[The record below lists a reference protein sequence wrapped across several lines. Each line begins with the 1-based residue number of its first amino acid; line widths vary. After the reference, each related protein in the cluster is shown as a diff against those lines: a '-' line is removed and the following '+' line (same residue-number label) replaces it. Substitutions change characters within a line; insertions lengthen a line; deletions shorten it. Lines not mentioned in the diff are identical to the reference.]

1 MLAHVRSLL
10 RSGKLREAREPLIEL
25 TAQHGATAEVIALLV
40 RFDLLR
46 KAPREAAA
54 RLNAG
59 LQRYPQS
66 GELWLEAGHLALA
79 LGNADAAAEA
89 MESALAFEQA
99 NMAEDIAPAVGVV
112 ASRRVAQRRWAEAGV
127 LLDRSVQLEPDK
139 ASVWNLRAI
148 QRANLGDLAEAER
161 SALRAQQ
168 LDPADTHPATN
179 RCLFALYRD
188 ELTPPEVLA
197 IHRDW
202 ERRHGSVVQP
212 LPPPDAPRKPGR
224 LRIGYVSNDF
234 ATHSV
239 ALFLEPVLARHDR
252 ARVEVFCYASVA
264 RPDDVTRRLQACAE
278 HWRDVLQLTDE
289 QAARLIRADDID
301 LLVDLGGHTAHSRLG
316 IFLHRPARRAASW
329 LGYPATT
336 GLAAIDCRIGDSTAD
351 LPGAE
356 AWHSEEELLR
366 LPHSFFTYPGLADA
380 PDVSA
385 LPALGKGHITFGVP
399 TNLCKVRPDTVRC
412 WAEVLARVPGSRLAL
427 VAAGTEAPQACA
439 WISAAVAAAGTDPAR
454 LDFHANLAF
463 DDYLRAHAQWDIVLD
478 TWPFNGHTTSCH
490 ALWMGVPV
498 LTLAG
503 TPHAGRMG
511 ASILHALGLDEL
523 APETPEAFV
532 DAAAK
537 LALDL
542 DRLRTLRATL
552 RERMRASPMM
562 DAGQFTRELEAVF
575 AQAARA

>member
-10 RSGKLREAREPLIEL
+10 RSGKLSEAREPLIAL
-25 TAQHGATAEVIALLV
+25 ASQLGATAEVIALLV

-54 RLNAG
+54 RLTTG

-66 GELWLEAGHLALA
+66 GELWLEAGQLALA

-99 NMAEDIAPAVGVV
+99 SMAADIAPAVGVV

-127 LLDRSVQLEPDK
+127 LLDRSVQLEPNK

-168 LDPADTHPATN
+168 LDPADTHPSTN

-188 ELTPPEVLA
+188 DLTPSEVLD

-202 ERRHGSVVQP
+202 DHRHGSQVQP
-212 LPPPDAPRKPGR
+212 LPAPDTPRKPGR

-234 ATHSV
+234 AAHSV
-239 ALFLEPVLARHDR
+239 ATFLEPVLARHDR
-252 ARVEVFCYASVA
+252 ARVEVFCYASVP
-264 RPDDVTRRLQACAE
+264 RPDEVTRRLQACAE
-278 HWRDVLQLTDE
+278 HWRDVLPLTDE
-289 QAARLIRADDID
+289 QAARQIRADDID
-301 LLVDLGGHTAHSRLG
+301 LLIDLGGYTAHSRLG
-316 IFLHRPARRAASW
+316 IFLHRPARRAATW

-336 GLAAIDCRIGDSTAD
+336 GLPAMDCRIGDASADTA
-351 LPGAE
+351 GAE
-356 AWHSEEELLR
+356 AWHSEKTLLR
-366 LPHSFFTYPGLADA
+366 LPHTFFTYPGISDA
-380 PDVSA
+380 PDVA
-385 LPALGKGHITFGVP
+385 ELPALRKGHITFGVP

-412 WAEVLARVPGSRLAL
+412 WAEVLARVPGSRLSLMAPG
-427 VAAGTEAPQACA
+427 ADAPEARA

-454 LDFHANLAF
+454 VDFHANMPF
-463 DDYLRAHAQWDIVLD
+463 DDYLRAHAHWDVVLD

-503 TPHAGRMG
+503 TMHAGRMG
-511 ASILHALGLDEL
+511 ISILHALGLDEL
-523 APETPEAFV
+523 APDTPEQFV
-532 DAAAK
+532 DTAAR

-542 DRLRTLRATL
+542 NRLRTLRAGL

-562 DAGQFTRELEAVF
+562 DAGQFTRDLEAVF
-575 AQAARA
+575 KQAARV